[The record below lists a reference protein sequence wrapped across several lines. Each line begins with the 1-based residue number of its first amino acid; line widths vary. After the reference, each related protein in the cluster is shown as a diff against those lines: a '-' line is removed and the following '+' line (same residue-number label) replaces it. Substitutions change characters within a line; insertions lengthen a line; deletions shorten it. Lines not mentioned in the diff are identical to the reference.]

1 MAKRRYDT
9 SMGGAERQFP
19 ATKWTQLL
27 DPSQKEA
34 ILAELCSKY
43 WKPLYSY
50 LRTSGYGNDKAKD
63 LVQSFLTEKVIDQ
76 ELIRQADRTRG
87 KLRTFLLTAIRNYA
101 INFQRSEKAS
111 LGLDMTADVTSAIG
125 NPETAYDRAWADQL
139 LQDVLDQLRTECHR
153 RSKTVHWQLFQQW
166 LLEPNIDRQKPQMK
180 DLCEKYG
187 IENTAQAYHMI
198 ENIKRRFRSILREHL
213 HVLVDSDDEV
223 DAEIHNFINIFQKS
237 AAR

>member
-9 SMGGAERQFP
+9 SMGGADRQFP
-19 ATKWTQLL
+19 TTKWTQLL

-34 ILAELCSKY
+34 ILAELCTKY

-50 LRTSGYGNDKAKD
+50 LRSSGFGNDKAKD
-63 LVQSFLTEKVIDQ
+63 LVQGFLTEKVIDQ

-87 KLRTFLLTAIRNYA
+87 KLRTFLLTAIKNYV
-101 INFQRSEKAS
+101 INVCRSERVS
-111 LGLDMTADVTSAIG
+111 LDFDRTAGDAGESN
-125 NPETAYDRAWADQL
+125 NPETVYDRAWADQL
-139 LQDVLDQLRTECHR
+139 LQDVLDQLQVESSR
-153 RSKTVHWQLFQQW
+153 RGKTVHWRLFQQW
-166 LLEPNIDRQKPQMK
+166 LLEQNIDRQKPQMK

-213 HVLVDSDDEV
+213 HVLVDSEGEV